1 MASIGDFMS
10 RGHKDCDEAFARA
23 EESAGSDWPATEAK
37 FRIFVR
43 SMQQHFAMEEEV
55 LFPAFEE
62 QTGMSGGGPTETM
75 RVEHEQM
82 RRLFEEMQQA
92 VAARDAEQ
100 YLGLCETLMLLMQQ
114 HNLKE
119 ENMMYPMLDEAVGA
133 QSADLIGRCN
143 SLEPA

>member
-1 MASIGDFMS
+1 MASIGEFMS
-10 RGHKDCDEAFARA
+10 RGHKDCDQAFARA
-23 EESAGSDWPATEAK
+23 EESAGADWPATEAK
-37 FRIFVR
+37 FKIFLR
-43 SMQQHFAMEEEV
+43 SMQQHLAMEEEV

-82 RRLFEEMQQA
+82 RRLFEQMQQA
-92 VAARDAEQ
+92 VAARDAKQ

-119 ENMMYPMLDEAVGA
+119 EDMMYPMLDEAVGA
-133 QSADLIGRCN
+133 QAADLIGRCN

>member
-10 RGHKDCDEAFARA
+10 RGHKYCDEAFARA
-23 EESAGSDWPATEAK
+23 EESAGKDWSATEAK
-37 FRIFVR
+37 FNIFLR
-43 SMQQHFAMEEEV
+43 SMQQHFSMEEEV

-82 RRLFEEMQQA
+82 RGLFDQMQQA
-92 VAARDAEQ
+92 VAARDANQ

-119 ENMMYPMLDEAVGA
+119 ESMLYQMMDEVLGA
-133 QSADLIGRCN
+133 QSGDLIGRCN
-143 SLEPA
+143 GLELA

>member
-23 EESAGSDWPATEAK
+23 EESAGKDWSATEAK
-37 FRIFVR
+37 FNIFVR
-43 SMQQHFAMEEEV
+43 SMQQHLAMEEDV

-75 RVEHEQM
+75 RIEHEQM
-82 RRLFEEMQQA
+82 RRLFDEIQQA
-92 VAARDAEQ
+92 VTARDANQ
-100 YLGLCETLMLLMQQ
+100 YLGLFETLMLLMQQ

-119 ENMMYPMLDEAVGA
+119 ESMLYQMMDEVLGA

-143 SLEPA
+143 ALEPA

>member
-10 RGHKDCDEAFARA
+10 RGHKDCDQAFARA
-23 EESAGSDWPATEAK
+23 EESAGADWSATEAG
-37 FRIFVR
+37 FRIFLR
-43 SMQQHFAMEEEV
+43 SMQYHFAMEEEV

-82 RRLFEEMQQA
+82 RRLFDEIQQA
-92 VAARDAEQ
+92 VAAHDANQ
-100 YLGLCETLMLLMQQ
+100 YLGLAETLMLLMQQ

-119 ENMMYPMLDEAVGA
+119 ESMLYPMMDEVLGA

>member
-10 RGHKDCDEAFARA
+10 RGHKDCDQAFARA
-23 EESAGSDWPATEAK
+23 EESAGADWSATETG
-37 FRIFVR
+37 FRIFLR
-43 SMQQHFAMEEEV
+43 SMQYHFAMEEEV

-82 RRLFEEMQQA
+82 RRLFDEMQQA
-92 VAARDAEQ
+92 VAARDANQ
-100 YLGLCETLMLLMQQ
+100 YLGLAETLMLLMQQ
-114 HNLKE
+114 HNMKE
-119 ENMMYPMLDEAVGA
+119 EGMLYPMMDEVLGA
-133 QSADLIGRCN
+133 QAADLIGRCN